1 VTDDLAAAWDE
12 LHDAKPDDRPA
23 ELRRRPQA
31 VGPVRLWPA
40 RACIGQPPQPRVDG
54 DRSVLGRGR
63 RL

>member
-31 VGPVRLWPA
+31 VGPVRLSPA
-40 RACIGQPPQPRVDG
+40 RACTASH
-54 DRSVLGRGR
+54 RSREWTAIAPSSVEVVV
-63 RL
+63 